1 MTGRAKPDFTDKA
14 GELGLRLIVGVY
26 LILGALYATQ
36 TPAWQVPDEPAHFNY
51 VKYVADNRKLPELRL
66 GDYPAQYLEEL
77 KARRFPPTMSIEPI
91 RYESYQP
98 PLYYMLA
105 ATVYVPA
112 ESFFGLP
119 MPLTLRALSLLLG
132 AATLIMGYRLVR
144 SIYPHE
150 PLLALGTAAFAATLP
165 MHLTIT
171 AGVNNDVLIELLVTL
186 IIGRLVTMTP
196 SDWTARRAFGLGALL
211 GLAFLTKIWAYIAA
225 GVTAF
230 ALLWDL
236 LQSRQLAAPLT
247 WRLVLKRA
255 GIMFGVAA
263 LVALPWLV
271 RNVYVYGPGDPLGM
285 ARHDQVVAGQLT
297 TAQYIAQ
304 HGLVALVREFVL
316 TSFRSFW
323 GQFGWMGV
331 LLDQRLYLALALASV
346 LAFLG
351 LVLYGV
357 RVTQGTVST
366 DPQTRRGLAL
376 MLVWAILTTAGYLWY
391 NTKYVQHQG
400 RYLFFAIVPWGLGF
414 TLGLRELLHSKPRL
428 ILALSGLVAGVLLA
442 WGAVTG
448 DIKWYSI
455 LLIVLAAVGI
465 VGGQWLE
472 RLRPGMAIVLYYAG
486 IAVFSVICLQ
496 VYIVPA
502 LHL

>member
-1 MTGRAKPDFTDKA
+1 MTGRAKPDSTDKA

-26 LILGALYATQ
+26 LILGALYATR

-51 VKYVADNRKLPELRL
+51 VKYVADNRRLPELCL

-105 ATVYVPA
+105 AAVYVPA
-112 ESFFGLP
+112 ESLSLP

-132 AATLIMGYRLVR
+132 GATLIISYRLVR

-186 IIGRLVTMTP
+186 IIGRLVTMAP
-196 SDWTARRAFGLGALL
+196 SDWTARRAFGLGASL
-211 GLAFLTKIWAYIAA
+211 GLAFLTKMWAYVAA
-225 GVTAF
+225 GVAAF

-236 LQSRQLAAPLT
+236 LQSRQLTAPRT

-304 HGLVALVREFVL
+304 HGLLALMRDLAL

-331 LLDQRLYLALALASV
+331 LLDQRLYLALALISA

-357 RVTQGTVST
+357 RVIRGTALTS
-366 DPQTRRGLAL
+366 PQTRRGLAL

-414 TLGLRELLHSKPRL
+414 TLGLRELLHNKPGL
-428 ILALSGLVAGVLLA
+428 LLGLLGLVAGALLA

-448 DIKWYSI
+448 DIKWYSV
-455 LLIVLAAVGI
+455 LLVILAAVGV

-472 RLRPGMAIVLYYAG
+472 RLRSGIAIVLYYAG
-486 IAVFSVICLQ
+486 MAVFSVICLQ